1 MDTANSA
8 IDDQPVAGWYGVDPT
23 RTDLKANPH
32 ALYKHLR
39 EVQPVNLTPTGD
51 WRLSKYADIQTLLK
65 HSHSGMRDLDGLI
78 PGETREESE
87 ASRFMLRMDP
97 PDHDRLRNLV
107 SKAFTPRALNSMR
120 PAIEPLV
127 ASELDRVTPQGEMDL
142 VADLALAVPAAS
154 MCAMLGVPFEDR
166 HRLTKLVSLV
176 TYRLAKQAY
185 PHLQKQAEAA
195 IMELAVYMM
204 GLIEQRRAQPTD
216 DILGQLVTAEEAGD
230 RLSNDELL
238 QQSIGLL
245 VAGLET
251 TIGLIANGMV
261 CFSRYPEEFEKLAA
275 NPALAATAVEECLRF
290 EPSVPVTRR
299 TLWEPTRFS
308 GVTVPANANVFAML
322 IGANRDPDIFT
333 DPDRFDITRNEAR
346 HCSFGGGIHFC
357 LGSHL
362 ARMNAEIA
370 FTEMARRFTAIA
382 VDETQIEWAPSLFR
396 IPGRIP
402 ARFARRA

>member
-1 MDTANSA
+1 MNNTASA
-8 IDDQPVAGWYGVDPT
+8 GSSAVIAGWYGVDPT
-23 RTDLKANPH
+23 TTDLKPNPH
-32 ALYKHLR
+32 AHYKHLR
-39 EVQPVNLTPTGD
+39 EVQPVNLTPTRD
-51 WRLSKYADIQTLLK
+51 WRLSQYADIQYLLK
-65 HSHSGMRDLDGLI
+65 HSHSGVRDTDGLI
-78 PGETREESE
+78 PQETREESD
-87 ASRFMLRMDP
+87 ASKFMLRMDP

-107 SKAFTPRALNSMR
+107 SKAFTPRALNTMR

-127 ASELDRVTPQGEMDL
+127 ASELERVTPHGAMDL

-166 HRLTKLVSLV
+166 HKLTKLVSLV
-176 TYRLAKQAY
+176 TYRLARQAY
-185 PHLQKQAEAA
+185 PHLQKKSEAA
-195 IMELAVYMM
+195 IMELAIYMM
-204 GLIEQRRAQPTD
+204 QLIEQRRAQPTD

-230 RLSNDELL
+230 RLSNDELM

-261 CFSRYPEEFEKLAA
+261 CFARYPEEFEKLAA
-275 NPALAATAVEECLRF
+275 DPSLAGSAVDECLRF

-299 TLWEPTRFS
+299 VLWEDTLFS
-308 GVTVPANANVFAML
+308 GVTIPANANVYAIL
-322 IGANRDPDIFT
+322 IGANRDPAVFSN
-333 DPDRFDITRNEAR
+333 PDRFDISRNEAR

-370 FTEMARRFTAIA
+370 FTHMAQRFTALE
-382 VDETQIEWAPSLFR
+382 VDESKITWAPSLFR
-396 IPGRIP
+396 IPGKIP
-402 ARFARRA
+402 ARFQRRT